1 MANKDYKKEKRE
13 AFDALIL
20 SAYKLGWT
28 DCFGGDKSN
37 EMLFKNNSI
46 LQIAWNSGWIDYV
59 VGDDVTSVDLQT
71 DKEILEQI
79 KFSHTQYLKN
89 QGKEGSYEK

>member
-13 AFDALIL
+13 ALDDLIL
-20 SAYKLGWT
+20 KSYMLGWT

-46 LQIAWNSGWIDYV
+46 LEIAWNCGWDDYIA
-59 VGDDVTSVDLQT
+59 GDDVSSVDLQT
-71 DKEILEQI
+71 NKQI
-79 KFSHTQYLKN
+79 LKN
-89 QGKEGSYEK
+89 IKSIHKRTF